1 MVRIGGKSKPASTPA
16 PAPAAAKPSA
26 PAPATTQAKAPAPAP
41 TPAPAATPAAP
52 QQPQVTNIYVSHA
65 PTPAHGAGSAM
76 GGGSSGPGF
85 MGMMAASIGGAVI
98 GNGISHMLFDKSE
111 PAKPEQSAQLQQAY
125 AGTSCQP
132 MITNY
137 AKCLENNGGSA
148 DACKWAWESFTECEA
163 KLPKA

>member
-1 MVRIGGKSKPASTPA
+1 MVRIGGKSKPATT
-16 PAPAAAKPSA
+16 PAPAAAKPAAA
-26 PAPATTQAKAPAPAP
+26 PAPATTPAKAPAPAP
-41 TPAPAATPAAP
+41 AAAPAATPAAP
-52 QQPQVTNIYVSHA
+52 QQPQVTNIYVSQA
-65 PTPAHGAGSAM
+65 PQAGGAM

-85 MGMMAASIGGAVI
+85 MGMMAASVGGAVI

-132 MITNY
+132 LITSY

-148 DACKWAWESFTECEA
+148 DSCKWAWESFMECDA